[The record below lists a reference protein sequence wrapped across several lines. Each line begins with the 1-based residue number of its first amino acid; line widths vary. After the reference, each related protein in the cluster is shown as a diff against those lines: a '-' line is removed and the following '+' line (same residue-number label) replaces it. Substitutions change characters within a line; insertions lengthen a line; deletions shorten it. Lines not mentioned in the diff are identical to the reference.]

1 MLEAAAQCTAEVP
14 DVLPL
19 PAYQMQL
26 NVRIVAVIDIPQRL
40 IDLLDPS
47 LNCFLMLFQAT
58 VEHQEIADQV
68 FVKVMFESFAMTW
81 EVFIFDAVE
90 RGGEALGIVATNL
103 HSLPELSEL
112 GEEIAHACERLIVTA
127 KLNHQIRHA
136 MSAVATSV
144 VLPNEEDRLRLV
156 DEAVEKIDHVLMDL
170 VPTTDEQ
177 ERLRFYL
184 EQSR

>member
-1 MLEAAAQCTAEVP
+1 MLEAAAQCAAEVP

-47 LNCFLMLFQAT
+47 LNCFLMLFQTT

-112 GEEIAHACERLIVTA
+112 GEEIAHACDHLFGGFIDFALFVAHSALQALMSGVRELI
-127 KLNHQIRHA
+127 
-136 MSAVATSV
+136 SV
-144 VLPNEEDRLRLV
+144 VQR
-156 DEAVEKIDHVLMDL
+156 K
-170 VPTTDEQ
+170 
-177 ERLRFYL
+177 
-184 EQSR
+184 